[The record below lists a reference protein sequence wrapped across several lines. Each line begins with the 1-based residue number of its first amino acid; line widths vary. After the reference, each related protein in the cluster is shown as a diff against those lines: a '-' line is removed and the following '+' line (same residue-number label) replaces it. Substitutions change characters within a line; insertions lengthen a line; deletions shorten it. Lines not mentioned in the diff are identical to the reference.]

1 LSSFSQVYEVSFSEY
16 VGFNTGDL
24 NKYEDVID
32 STNYVRSWDHFG
44 SVNKYVVNLT
54 NKTVERYYDG
64 KLSKS
69 TTIVTSKKVGDLIY
83 LTIND
88 EENFTGNESE
98 DKAKIVSVIAS
109 FDSWLSANPNMD
121 DAQFNWRLFEFCI
134 MNDDKARAATALQA
148 AVDKGKTFDDGA
160 LEASRARIA

>member
-1 LSSFSQVYEVSFSEY
+1 MKNLILSLVVLFSSLSSFSQVYEVSFSEY

-32 STNYVRSWDHFG
+32 STKYVRSWDHSG

-54 NKTVERYYDG
+54 NKTVELYYDG

-88 EENFTGNESE
+88 EENFTGN
-98 DKAKIVSVIAS
+98 KIVSNLVINTNKNNES
-109 FDSWLSANPNMD
+109 YPDFVLYFLSTRTNTINGFVSM
-121 DAQFNWRLFEFCI
+121 
-134 MNDDKARAATALQA
+134 
-148 AVDKGKTFDDGA
+148 
-160 LEASRARIA
+160 